1 MKRITSLLILVLFL
15 FSSTAVLAA
24 LEKAG
29 YDLFS
34 PTMAYAPSQSVTKKI
49 ASEFLTYPFE
59 LVRWPVNKVLVF
71 LEEYKIPAKTRYL
84 LDQLEDKGIV
94 PKLSFRGG
102 GAEFDLP
109 RLLRL
114 NDQLPET
121 LIAKSWIHYA
131 PERLFETGA
140 KLGFRPAEASGFQTL
155 GTFKYDVRPEED
167 FFGIGPDTSKG
178 DETVYKMETT
188 TLEAMAGYR
197 YETDFS
203 LNAKVGYRNINI
215 SAPEDEEIFIRDVI
229 YPGRPPVAGL
239 HGDNLINLGVE
250 ASWAPEANENRLTV
264 PGKARFGADYVEG
277 VGDSNARYLK
287 LFTELVGNVNL
298 GSERREFAARFYGEQ
313 NTPFGEDGKVP
324 FHQMAKLGGFSPFYS
339 QSQTLR
345 SYHNNRFTAESAA
358 LLNLEYRYRIYEYR
372 EWTLAHVLFL
382 DEGQTFRNFGSF
394 QLKDFR
400 ESYGTGLRLKYL
412 HHTILNL
419 EVAHGDEGTAFHI
432 RNSQSF

>member
-1 MKRITSLLILVLFL
+1 MKRTPLLLILVLFL
-15 FSSTAVLAA
+15 FFSAAAWAA

-29 YDLFS
+29 YDLFT
-34 PTMAYAPSQSVTKKI
+34 PTMAYAPSNSVTKKI

-59 LVRWPVNKVLVF
+59 LVRWPLNKALVF
-71 LEEYKIPAKTRYL
+71 LEENRIPAKTRYIF
-84 LDQLEDKGIV
+84 DQLEAKGIV
-94 PKLSFRGG
+94 PKVSFRGV
-102 GAEFDLP
+102 GAEFNLP

-114 NDQLPET
+114 EDELPET
-121 LIAKSWIHYA
+121 LVAKNWIMYA

-140 KLGFRPAEASGFQTL
+140 KLGFRPAEASGFQSL

-167 FFGIGPDTSKG
+167 FFGIGPDTSRG

-197 YETDFS
+197 YETDFA
-203 LNAKVGYRNINI
+203 LNARVGYRNINI
-215 SAPEDEEIFIRDVI
+215 SEPEEDDIFIREVV
-229 YPGRPPVAGL
+229 YPGRPPVSGL
-239 HGDNLINLGVE
+239 HGDNLINLGME
-250 ASWAPEANENRLTV
+250 AAWVPEANENKITV
-264 PGKARFGADYVEG
+264 PGKARIGADYVEG
-277 VGDSNARYLK
+277 VGDSDARYLK
-287 LFTELVGNVNL
+287 VFTEMVRNVNL

-313 NTPFGEDGKVP
+313 NTPLGEDGKVP

-339 QSQTLR
+339 LSQTLR
-345 SYHNNRFTAESAA
+345 SYHTNRFTAESAA